1 MARSKGKAK
10 PPKEAVPEAR
20 ARPTLAPARRRMGLI
35 ALGTG
40 AALVLFGIVLGLT
53 TVGATATRGW
63 MYPAMLGPI
72 TAGLASIALGME
84 QLRPA
89 AGEPR
94 GDVRRWI
101 YGGLAAGFAV
111 AYAVCIVYV
120 MPNRLPG
127 AALHLW
133 TVPLFTGLMAA
144 GTLIGNRY
152 GWWLAVIAGSAVLAS
167 TILMILRILVSA
179 AFLAGEYGAF
189 GKAAASFALVAV
201 ALIVELVAL
210 LPICLIKFL
219 MTRVGRR
226 AYGV

>member
-10 PPKEAVPEAR
+10 PPKDSVPEAR
-20 ARPTLAPARRRMGLI
+20 ARPKLAPKRRRLGLI
-35 ALGTG
+35 ALACGV
-40 AALVLFGIVLGLT
+40 AFVLAGIVLGLT
-53 TVGATATRGW
+53 VAGATATRGW
-63 MYPAMLGPI
+63 MYPAALGP
-72 TAGLASIALGME
+72 LASGVALIAIGME
-84 QLRPA
+84 RLRPA
-89 AGEPR
+89 AGAPR

-101 YGGLAAGFAV
+101 YGGLAAAFAV

-120 MPNRLPG
+120 MPNRLPM

-133 TVPLFTGLMAA
+133 TAPAFTALMAS
-144 GTLIGNRY
+144 GTLAGKPF
-152 GWWLAVIAGSAVLAS
+152 GWWLAVVAGSALLAS

-179 AFLAGEYGAF
+179 AFLAGVYGAF

-219 MTRVGRR
+219 MTRMGRR